1 MIMDRRQALLLPVS
15 PWFIAVS
22 LIASL
27 LLNMMLGLSQ
37 ALWLPDLLAVCIF
50 FWGIHQPRRVGIGIA
65 FCLGLWT
72 DVQQSSLMG
81 QHALSYA
88 LLSYCAFTMHR
99 RLLWFPIKEQMV
111 QIIPFFLLAEAT
123 GWTIRLTT
131 GDEFPGWSLLLSPAM
146 ETLMWPV
153 ANFILLAPQRRAHNP
168 DANRPI

>member
-1 MIMDRRQALLLPVS
+1 MIMERRQALLLPVS

-27 LLNMMLGLSQ
+27 LLNMMLGLTQ

>member
-1 MIMDRRQALLLPVS
+1 MIMERREALLLPVS
-15 PWFIAVS
+15 PWFIAFS

-27 LLNMMLGLSQ
+27 LLNMMLGLTQ

-65 FCLGLWT
+65 FCFGLWT

-131 GDEFPGWSLLLSPAM
+131 GDEFPGWSLLLSPVLD
-146 ETLMWPV
+146 TLMWPV

>member
-1 MIMDRRQALLLPVS
+1 MIMERRQALLLPVS

-27 LLNMMLGLSQ
+27 LLNMMLGLTH
-37 ALWLPDLLAVCIF
+37 ALWLPDLLAVSIF

-111 QIIPFFLLAEAT
+111 QIIPFFLLAEAM

-131 GDEFPGWSLLLSPAM
+131 GDDFPGWSLLLSPAM

>member
-1 MIMDRRQALLLPVS
+1 MIMERREALLLPVS
-15 PWFIAVS
+15 PWFIAFS

-27 LLNMMLGLSQ
+27 LLNMMLGLTQ

-65 FCLGLWT
+65 FCFGLWT

-123 GWTIRLTT
+123 GWTIRFTT
-131 GDEFPGWSLLLSPAM
+131 GDDFPGWSLLLSPALD
-146 ETLMWPV
+146 TLMWPV
-153 ANFILLAPQRRAHNP
+153 GNFILLAPQRRAHNP

>member
-1 MIMDRRQALLLPVS
+1 MIMERRQALLLPVS

>member
-1 MIMDRRQALLLPVS
+1 MIMERRQALLLPVS

-27 LLNMMLGLSQ
+27 LLNMMLGLTQ

-131 GDEFPGWSLLLSPAM
+131 GDDFPGWSLLLSPAM